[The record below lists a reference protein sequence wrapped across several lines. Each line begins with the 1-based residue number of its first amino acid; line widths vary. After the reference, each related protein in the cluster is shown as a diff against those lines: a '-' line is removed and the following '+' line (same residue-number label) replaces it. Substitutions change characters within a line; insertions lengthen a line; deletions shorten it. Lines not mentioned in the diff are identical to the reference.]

1 MFIARRFI
9 GCVFLFLLIIGCASS
24 AFAQSSGIVRGSV
37 ADESGAS
44 IVGASVRLVNATNGY
59 AQETRTGDDGRYTF
73 FNVPFNTYTLVVSQA
88 GFTAATQDVA
98 LRSNVPLETNVRLT
112 VATVGEQVEVS
123 ANTESSIEP
132 TRSEIAVDSVSIENL
147 TSALPSRQ
155 IESLVLSVP
164 GIVRDGKGVFH
175 ARGAHNQSSFVID
188 GIPVSDQLSAIYAN
202 NFDARNIEA
211 MSVQLGNIAPEFG
224 NKASA
229 VIQVTTQ
236 SGLGRG
242 RSVFGN
248 INIGGGSFGSG
259 ETSFKLGGEN
269 SARSFGYFISAA
281 NSFTSRYLDPPFQ
294 NATADFGNGRAVTA
308 DGAGLNN
315 YGNGQSLFTR
325 LDYVPNER
333 DFFKLNIVVARS
345 RFNIANTP
353 SQELSGQRQVQQ
365 NRNLAVYPSWQH
377 VFNERW
383 VMTIAPYLR
392 FSTAISLP
400 SAGDTPVTFGVSRHL
415 LTFGAVANA
424 AYAGNGHTLK
434 FGIDAFTFPSSE
446 AFDFQFTDSTFNPLP
461 ANSVATINP
470 DGIVNFAFD
479 SSLTQSEINR
489 LLVNFNPNLIAYD
502 RTILAQAAANNSIIT
517 GTPRPFSTAQKR
529 TGRQF
534 SAYIQ
539 DTYTFRNLTIG
550 GGVRFD
556 RYKFLRTETALSP
569 RFGLAY
575 RIPQTNTVLR
585 ASYNRIVQTPST
597 EYLLISGSE
606 SAAALVNPLTIRLFG
621 SRTRQIPAE
630 RSHWFEVGARQQ
642 TGKLG
647 RLDVA
652 YYRKGI
658 RDLHDNDQFLN
669 TTIIFPIS
677 ISRGRV
683 QGLDLRFDTA
693 RRKGFGGYFSLGFVQ
708 ALVTP
713 PFSGGLFLSG
723 ASVDTFGGEEFV
735 IDHDQRQTM
744 QGAMQYSNRRR
755 GVFAQFLVRHDGG
768 LVTGVSAADA
778 PALAANPDTAAGLAL
793 LELTS
798 QVVRVRPRTIYD
810 ASFAYDFIRR
820 EPLRVSV
827 QFDALN
833 LTNKPGLYNYLSVF
847 GGTNYIPPR
856 SFNARLKFDF

>member
-1 MFIARRFI
+1 MRSCLAHA
-9 GCVFLFLLIIGCASS
+9 LFSLVLVCCFQVAAS
-24 AFAQSSGIVRGSV
+24 AQSSGIVRGGV
-37 ADESGAS
+37 TDAN
-44 IVGASVRLVNATNGY
+44 GASVTGASVAIENATNGY
-59 AQETRTGDDGRYTF
+59 RQATTTDDEGRYTF
-73 FNVPFNTYTLVVSQA
+73 FNVPFNAYTLRVSQT
-88 GFTAATQDVA
+88 GFTDATQDVA
-98 LRSNVPLETNVRLT
+98 LRSNVPLETDVRLA
-112 VATVGEQVEVS
+112 VAAVGEQVEVT
-123 ANTESSIEP
+123 ANSELSIEP
-132 TRSEIAVDSVSIENL
+132 TRSEIAVDSLSIGNL

-202 NFDARNIEA
+202 NFDARNIEG

-242 RSVFGN
+242 RPVFGN

-269 SARSFGYFISAA
+269 SARTFGYFISAA

-294 NATADFGNGRAVTA
+294 NATADFGDGRVVTA
-308 DGAGLNN
+308 GGAGLNN

-325 LDYVPNER
+325 FDYVPNDR
-333 DFFKLNIVVARS
+333 NFFKLNIVVARS

-353 SQELSGQRQVQQ
+353 SQELNGQRQVQQ
-365 NRNLAVYPSWQH
+365 NRNLAIYPSWQH

-383 VMTIAPYLR
+383 AMTIAPYLR
-392 FSTAISLP
+392 FSTAVSSP
-400 SAGDTPVTFGVSRHL
+400 SAGDTPVAFSVSRHL
-415 LTFGAVANA
+415 PTFGAVANA
-424 AYAGNGHTLK
+424 TYVGNDHTLK
-434 FGIDAFTFPSSE
+434 FGIDAFAFPSSE
-446 AFDFQFTDSTFNPLP
+446 AFNFQFTDPTFNPLP

-470 DGIVNFAFD
+470 DGSVNFAFD
-479 SSLTQSEINR
+479 SSLTQSEINS
-489 LLVNFNPNLIAYD
+489 LLVNFNPNLLAYD
-502 RTILAQAAANNSIIT
+502 RTILAQAAANNSSIN
-517 GTPRPFSTAQKR
+517 GAPRLFNTAQKR
-529 TGRQF
+529 TGKQF
-534 SAYIQ
+534 SAYLQ

-556 RYKFLRTETALSP
+556 RYNFLRTETALSP
-569 RFGLAY
+569 RLGLAY
-575 RIPQTNTVLR
+575 RIPQTDTIFR
-585 ASYNRIVQTPST
+585 ASYNRIMQTPST
-597 EYLLISGSE
+597 ENLLISGSE
-606 SAAALVNPLTIRLFG
+606 PAAALVNPLTIRLFG

-630 RSHWFEVGARQQ
+630 RSHWFEVGARQSA
-642 TGKLG
+642 GRVG

-693 RRKGFGGYFSLGFVQ
+693 RKGGFGGYFSLGFVQ

-744 QGAMQYSNRRR
+744 QGAVQYSNRRR
-755 GVFAQFLVRHDGG
+755 GIFAQFLVRHDGG

-798 QVVRVRPRTIYD
+798 EVVRVRSRTIYD

-820 EPLRVSV
+820 EPLRFGV
-827 QFDALN
+827 Q
-833 LTNKPGLYNYLSVF
+833 
-847 GGTNYIPPR
+847 
-856 SFNARLKFDF
+856 